1 MRVKDLL
8 NVLPFMPP
16 ESRVVTFDRR
26 EEEWVEPEEV
36 TPNVDTMQVE
46 LR

>member
-8 NVLPFMPP
+8 NTLPFMPP
-16 ESRVVTFDRR
+16 ESRVVFFDRR
-26 EEEWVEPEEV
+26 EEVWVEPEEM
-36 TPNVDTMQVE
+36 TLNVDTMQVE